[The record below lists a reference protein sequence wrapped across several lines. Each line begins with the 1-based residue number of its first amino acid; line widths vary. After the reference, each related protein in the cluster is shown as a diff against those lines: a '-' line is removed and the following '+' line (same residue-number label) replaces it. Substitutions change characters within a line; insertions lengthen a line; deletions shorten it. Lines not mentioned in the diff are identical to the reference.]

1 MSEITLEI
9 GGFNYRLA
17 CRDGEEE
24 RLSQLG
30 AFVNEKAK
38 ELQATLGQ
46 ISETRLL
53 LMTAILT
60 ADELFEARSGDV
72 DPNAVFNDAASIV
85 EDAASR
91 AENLAVKLLA

>member
-1 MSEITLEI
+1 MAEISLDI
-9 GGFNYRLA
+9 GGFKYRLA

-24 RLSQLG
+24 RLQQLG
-30 AFVNEKAK
+30 RYVDEKAK
-38 ELQATLGQ
+38 DLQSTLGQ

-60 ADELFEARSGDV
+60 ADELFEARGGALNQDLGD
-72 DPNAVFNDAASIV
+72 AVAAL
-85 EDAASR
+85 EEAAVR